1 MGHEGR
7 DRAQTEIERRIV
19 CGELEAGAPVDEHAV
34 AAELA
39 VEPPIVREALAC
51 LLAESFVRADPD
63 GGFSVGELNEVEL
76 REAYPI
82 VIILE
87 GLAVRTAPD
96 HPPAKIARMR
106 DINAAMSGQVG
117 DPMAAATR
125 DYEFHEVLC
134 GDCGNEQLLGTL
146 RPLKRMLLRYEYAYM
161 GEGRNVARSVARHDE
176 IADALEESDRET
188 AAWLVEVNFREAL
201 PELISQVQGLAG
213 AG

>member
-1 MGHEGR
+1 M
-7 DRAQTEIERRIV
+7 
-19 CGELEAGAPVDEHAV
+19 
-34 AAELA
+34 
-39 VEPPIVREALAC
+39 
-51 LLAESFVRADPD
+51 
-63 GGFSVGELNEVEL
+63 
-76 REAYPI
+76 
-82 VIILE
+82 